1 MTPTTTKEY
10 KIVTH
15 YNYPMKREDR
25 TREKIILDEIN
36 YYSQMYA
43 TGSEEWA
50 EGLPAKVDLDF
61 LLSYEKVKKHNC
73 DILELRYV
81 LFMFFFM

>member
-1 MTPTTTKEY
+1 
-10 KIVTH
+10 
-15 YNYPMKREDR
+15 MKREDR